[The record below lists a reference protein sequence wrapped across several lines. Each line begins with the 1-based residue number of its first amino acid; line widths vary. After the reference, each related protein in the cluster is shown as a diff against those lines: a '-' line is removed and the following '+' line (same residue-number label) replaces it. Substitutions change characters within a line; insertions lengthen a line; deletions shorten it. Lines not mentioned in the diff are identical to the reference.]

1 MPDNCG
7 IYDKN
12 TVLRP
17 IHWGGNMARTKGAT
31 NRTPREIRKDGE
43 NQIKIAKLKEKLA
56 REKAKNAKK
65 R

>member
-1 MPDNCG
+1 
-7 IYDKN
+7 
-12 TVLRP
+12 
-17 IHWGGNMARTKGAT
+17 MARTKGAT